1 MNKKVFFALAV
12 LGLVALACSFTSPF
26 ATVTAPTSQPPA
38 VNTTTSQPPSGGSGS
53 ILFQDD
59 FSNVNSGW
67 DRTQDASYSTDYEN
81 GSYRINVLP
90 ENYSAFANPYKSFQ
104 NDVSVEVDATKTGGP
119 DDNAFGVICRYQD
132 VDNFYFFYI
141 SSDGYVG
148 IGIDNAG
155 TKTIISSSDG
165 NLASD
170 SNINQGAA
178 TNHLRADCIGNVL
191 TLYVNGVP
199 IATATDGTLTGG
211 DVGLIARTFSVGGA
225 DILFDNLFVYKP

>member
-26 ATVTAPTSQPPA
+26 TTVTAPTAQPPA
-38 VNTTTSQPPSGGSGS
+38 VNTPTTQPPSGGSRS

-67 DRTQDASYSTDYEN
+67 DRTQDASYSTDYES
-81 GSYRINVLP
+81 GSYRIDVIP
-90 ENYSAFANPYKSFQ
+90 ENYSAFANPYQAFQ
-104 NDVSVEVDATKTGGP
+104 NDVSVEVDATKTDGP

-165 NLASD
+165 NLTSD
-170 SNINQGAA
+170 PNINQGAA

-199 IATATDGTLTGG
+199 VATATDGTFTGG